1 MAVMLSSI
9 THKRARRLAPAPTSA
24 AITISVGRDEGV
36 LMTHG
41 QPGATGVFNRLDSTE
56 PSPRRPPHWRRRSAK
71 SLTLTCALAMFAALT
86 ACGTTDTS
94 GDSAGAASTTPSP
107 SPSPTT
113 TTTTTPQP
121 PPVDKAALPGLLP
134 SLDELKTITGNPSLI
149 TGPVFNAVETPNPGE
164 QTFEPADC
172 VSSFN
177 AGAPPAYQNSGYLAF
192 HGASQAQSPTPSL
205 MLGEAVATFHTAEA
219 AQKALA
225 AYIEQWRRCATK
237 RFTWNFVS
245 QGQQSQWTLGQPV
258 DAGGGV
264 TSLRNVND
272 NSPVTVTR
280 AIAAKNNVLVDV
292 QIMGSGLT
300 EQNITIANRI
310 LERIPG

>member
-1 MAVMLSSI
+1 M
-9 THKRARRLAPAPTSA
+9 
-24 AITISVGRDEGV
+24 
-36 LMTHG
+36 
-41 QPGATGVFNRLDSTE
+41 
-56 PSPRRPPHWRRRSAK
+56 
-71 SLTLTCALAMFAALT
+71 
-86 ACGTTDTS
+86 
-94 GDSAGAASTTPSP
+94 
-107 SPSPTT
+107 
-113 TTTTTPQP
+113 
-121 PPVDKAALPGLLP
+121 PGLLP

-272 NSPVTVTR
+272 NSPSRSPARSQPKTTCWSTCKSW
-280 AIAAKNNVLVDV
+280 AA
-292 QIMGSGLT
+292 GSPSKTSPSPT
-300 EQNITIANRI
+300 ESSSASQA
-310 LERIPG
+310 ER

>member
-1 MAVMLSSI
+1 
-9 THKRARRLAPAPTSA
+9 
-24 AITISVGRDEGV
+24 
-36 LMTHG
+36 MTHG
-41 QPGATGVFNRLDSTE
+41 QPGVDGGVDDQLDSTR
-56 PSPRRPPHWRRRSAK
+56 SPRRSAHWRGRAASG
-71 SLTLTCALAMFAALT
+71 LTVTCAVVMFAALT

-94 GDSAGAASTTPSP
+94 GEAADAASSTPSP
-107 SPSPTT
+107 SPTPTT
-113 TTTTTPQP
+113 TTSTAPPP
-121 PPVDKAALPGLLP
+121 PPVDNAALPGLLP

-149 TGPVFNAVETPNPGE
+149 TGPVFNAVETPNPNE

-172 VSSFN
+172 MSSFN

-225 AYIEQWRRCATK
+225 AYVEQWRRCATK
-237 RFTWNFVS
+237 RFTWDFVA